1 MANKLKQE
9 DLVLNIIVNG
19 NKAQSDIGKVSR
31 ALRDSKSAAD
41 AVENEL
47 KLLEKQGLKNTKRYR
62 ELTTELAKH
71 KNEVARN
78 QKELTRL
85 NQSLKLEDQS
95 IGTLERSLRNL
106 IRLRKQSVP
115 DSTQYKEYTRQID
128 IVRGRL
134 NELQRQGSRTAGVLS
149 RIGGGIRGFFSSTL
163 GGIASLTALVMGIRR
178 ATDEF
183 SRFDDKMADVMKTT
197 NAAREEVVA
206 LNAELE
212 KIDTRTS
219 QEDLLGLARI
229 GGKLGISDMDEL
241 RGFVESSNQLI
252 VALNEDLGGDVE
264 GTVNAVGKLVE
275 VFGIADTFGMESGL
289 LKVGS
294 AINELGM
301 ASTANEGYMV
311 EFARRMAGVAP
322 LAGITVEQ
330 ILGLGAALDQLGQTE
345 EVSSTALS
353 KLFLAIAKDA
363 VTYSQYAKM
372 EVNDFKNL
380 LEKDFMGAFTKVL
393 QGVKGSS
400 DGINELAETLGDL
413 GLDGG
418 RVIGVIGSLANNVDI
433 LGGQIKLSYES
444 MAEGTSITDEYNI
457 KNETAAAKLDRTR
470 KEVTKFWRELG
481 EKLWPAIAEGNS
493 LWATFLQLLIRLIT
507 FVSNNIRW
515 ITTLT
520 VSVIAYYTAVQIAAK
535 WEAITTAYMVAKRTV
550 AIALSGTY
558 ALLTGNLARAAAA
571 QRLLNITMMANPYGL
586 LVAGIAALSFGL
598 YNYNEKL
605 RGVVKAQGSLQK
617 AMKAA

>member
-1 MANKLKQE
+1 
-9 DLVLNIIVNG
+9 
-19 NKAQSDIGKVSR
+19 
-31 ALRDSKSAAD
+31 
-41 AVENEL
+41 
-47 KLLEKQGLKNTKRYR
+47 
-62 ELTTELAKH
+62 
-71 KNEVARN
+71 
-78 QKELTRL
+78 
-85 NQSLKLEDQS
+85 
-95 IGTLERSLRNL
+95 
-106 IRLRKQSVP
+106 
-115 DSTQYKEYTRQID
+115 
-128 IVRGRL
+128 
-134 NELQRQGSRTAGVLS
+134 
-149 RIGGGIRGFFSSTL
+149 
-163 GGIASLTALVMGIRR
+163 
-178 ATDEF
+178 
-183 SRFDDKMADVMKTT
+183 
-197 NAAREEVVA
+197 
-206 LNAELE
+206 
-212 KIDTRTS
+212 
-219 QEDLLGLARI
+219 
-229 GGKLGISDMDEL
+229 
-241 RGFVESSNQLI
+241 
-252 VALNEDLGGDVE
+252 
-264 GTVNAVGKLVE
+264 
-275 VFGIADTFGMESGL
+275 
-289 LKVGS
+289 
-294 AINELGM
+294 
-301 ASTANEGYMV
+301 
-311 EFARRMAGVAP
+311 FARRMAGVAP
-322 LAGITVEQ
+322 LAGITIEE
-330 ILGLGAALDQLGQTE
+330 ILGLGATLDQLGQTS

-363 VTYSQYAKM
+363 TTYSKYAKM
-372 EVNDFKNL
+372 EVNDFKTL
-380 LEKDFMGAFTKVL
+380 LEKDFMAAFTRVL
-393 QGVKGSS
+393 EGVKGSS
-400 DGINELAETLGDL
+400 EGINQLAETLGDL

-586 LVAGIAALSFGL
+586 LVAGIAALSFGV

-605 RGVVKAQGSLQK
+605 RGVIKAQGSLQK
-617 AMKAA
+617 AMKAAGDETAGEVQRIGDLNKVLTDTNETQDTRLAALDQLKQIMPGVLDGYTQEELLAGKARVAINQYTEALILNAQIKAKQQELDELATKARQVERNEVGFLTGAYRGVRQFFLGAAAAAGANARDNVESLMNIKDA